1 MEGPS
6 RRGEVMRKCRR
17 LVPRLVAWYA
27 GHARDLPWRRTRD
40 PYAVWIAE
48 IMLQQTQVKT
58 VIRYWE
64 RWMRELP
71 DVRALARATPE
82 RVLKLWEG
90 LGYYS
95 RARNLRTAAQ
105 LIVTQHGGRFP
116 ESFNDI
122 LALPGVGRYT
132 AGAICSISFNQPAPI
147 LDGNVVRVLTR
158 AFGLR
163 QNPREKDTN
172 TTLWR
177 LAELLV
183 TYAKSVRHMPA
194 SSFLLPPFG
203 NCSALNQSL
212 MELGATVCTP
222 RQPRCA
228 SCPIQ
233 TSCVAYGRNIVRTL
247 PNLGRR
253 VPATARRFVAF
264 VVEHERRF
272 LVRQRPASVVN
283 ASLWEFPN
291 IEVSEPASDFTH
303 LARRQLG
310 LRIGQTERLCIIQ
323 HSITR
328 FRISLEARLA
338 QRAPPSRA
346 ECLDGRWL
354 LLRELEKLAFPSAH
368 RRIVDALIERAEG
381 VSVQVAGRQASR
393 SAEVKVGR

>member
-1 MEGPS
+1 MASIPNPRKKMEDRRSKMEGPS

-183 TYAKSVRHMPA
+183 PYAKYVRHMPA

-203 NCSALNQSL
+203 NCSAL
-212 MELGATVCTP
+212 
-222 RQPRCA
+222 
-228 SCPIQ
+228 
-233 TSCVAYGRNIVRTL
+233 
-247 PNLGRR
+247 RR
-253 VPATARRFVAF
+253 VRSRARKA
-264 VVEHERRF
+264 
-272 LVRQRPASVVN
+272 LPRPPTTRVGGECQP
-283 ASLWEFPN
+283 LG
-291 IEVSEPASDFTH
+291 VSEHRSFRTG
-303 LARRQLG
+303 LG
-310 LRIGQTERLCIIQ
+310 LHASGPAPIG
-323 HSITR
+323 
-328 FRISLEARLA
+328 
-338 QRAPPSRA
+338 
-346 ECLDGRWL
+346 
-354 LLRELEKLAFPSAH
+354 SAH
-368 RRIVDALIERAEG
+368 RSNGTALHHSTFDHALSDFSRSQTGPARAAVSGRMPRWPLALVARVGEAG
-381 VSVQVAGRQASR
+381 VSQRPSPHCGRPDRACGGSKCAGSR
-393 SAEVKVGR
+393 PAGQQVGRGESGQVSSK